1 VTASQA
7 VVTRAPSTPPS
18 RAKDD
23 GAVRQSEQ
31 NGGFE
36 DALDRA
42 DTSTSETARSDQAS
56 VEGGQPQD
64 GGRPTLAGR
73 GRASAE
79 DANATDDTAT
89 EPSTD
94 STAAGSQIPVAQAPA
109 FVLALAALS
118 ATGMATQAQ
127 TQDQATADS
136 SGPAAPASG
145 EAALTLVLNSGG
157 PDANAKAQGPV
168 MPGEVDPVAE
178 TLSLLGLSEDDIAD
192 VQAAVSQTTAKVVG
206 QETHLAVS
214 QKAPSAV
221 ETMAAELAQS
231 PTPQAA
237 TGQKAPADASAGDAA
252 QGDVT
257 DAIVSG
263 VTGGQASTSAAAF
276 SDDGTDGGS
285 GQERRQPEGGT
296 TQQSA
301 SGTQNGVPL
310 SSTAG
315 GSTAVG
321 GTSTDPAFQTYTDG
335 LSPGSQIARGV
346 TAEIADTDRTSAAK
360 DGVLKVLHI
369 ELKPQNLG
377 SVSVRMSLKDDVI
390 SLHMET
396 SRHETAAAIEKE
408 RSALTSALKSAGY
421 VVDEI
426 TTQAADPLRA
436 SGRIEAATNDASMS
450 SFAQGES
457 QGRSQAQQDSSSGR
471 GQSGQRGADGD
482 VSLTSSNAAGEGA
495 DGVSR
500 QRTGGMYV

>member
-1 VTASQA
+1 MTASQA
-7 VVTRAPSTPPS
+7 VMTRIPSTPPP

-31 NGGFE
+31 NNGFE
-36 DALDRA
+36 DALDSA
-42 DTSTSETARSDQAS
+42 DASNSEAARSDQAP

-79 DANATDDTAT
+79 EANATDDTT
-89 EPSTD
+89 PEPSTD
-94 STAAGSQIPVAQAPA
+94 GTAAASQIPVAQAPA

-118 ATGMATQAQ
+118 ATGMATQTQ
-127 TQDQATADS
+127 TQDQATAPS
-136 SGPAAPASG
+136 SSSPAVPTSG
-145 EAALTLVLNSGG
+145 EAALTLVLNNAG
-157 PDANAKAQGPV
+157 PNANAKAQGPV

-178 TLSLLGLSEDDIAD
+178 TLSLLGLSDEDVAD
-192 VQAAVSQTTAKVVG
+192 LQAAASQTTAKVVS

-221 ETMAAELAQS
+221 EAMAAELAQS
-231 PTPQAA
+231 TTPQATA
-237 TGQKAPADASAGDAA
+237 GPRAPADAPAGDAA
-252 QGDVT
+252 QGDV
-257 DAIVSG
+257 AEAVVSG
-263 VTGGQASTSAAAF
+263 ITGEQASTSAF
-276 SDDGTDGGS
+276 SDEGTDGGS
-285 GQERRQPEGGT
+285 GRERRQAEGGA

-315 GSTAVG
+315 GSTAVR

-335 LSPGSQIARGV
+335 LSPGSQIARSV
-346 TAEIADTDRTSAAK
+346 TAEIADTNRTSPTK

-421 VVDEI
+421 MVDEI
-426 TTQAADPLRA
+426 TTQTADPVRA
-436 SGRIEAATNDASMS
+436 NGRIEAATNDASMS

-471 GQSGQRGADGD
+471 GQSGQRGAGGD
-482 VSLTSSNAAGEGA
+482 VSLTSSNATGEGA
-495 DGVSR
+495 DGMSR
-500 QRTGGMYV
+500 QRSGGMYV